1 MIPPPVPPSS
11 STPLRPLP
19 SQRTQVA
26 PYGWLRRHAGIVG
39 AAAPLVSGGAAW
51 AAGVIQGVDPIRAF
65 KELGVPVAV
74 IVLLAAALV
83 WTLLVYIPQIT
94 AAAERTRQLLIE
106 AQAAEI
112 REIVGSHAEDRAA
125 WLATQQAMQ
134 STLQDLAVSVREM
147 GTRLGRLE
155 EALGEAPTAPAAPA
169 HKPGAAPA
177 PGPRG
182 TGGHAQLRP
191 LGGGR

>member
-1 MIPPPVPPSS
+1 MIPPISPSAA
-11 STPLRPLP
+11 TPGRPLP
-19 SQRTQVA
+19 SQKTQVA

-112 REIVGSHAEDRAA
+112 REIVASHAEDRQAF
-125 WLATQQAMQ
+125 LSTQQEM
-134 STLQDLAVSVREM
+134 LQELRRIGE
-147 GTRLGRLE
+147 RIGRLE
-155 EALGEAPTAPAAPA
+155 DAFGEAPTQPAAEA
-169 HKPGAAPA
+169 HRPGAS
-177 PGPRG
+177 PRS

>member
-1 MIPPPVPPSS
+1 MIPPIPPSAA
-11 STPLRPLP
+11 TPGRPLP
-19 SQRTQVA
+19 SQKTQVA
-26 PYGWLRRHAGIVG
+26 PYGWLRRHGGIIT

-83 WTLLVYIPQIT
+83 WTFLVYIPQIT

-112 REIVGSHAEDRAA
+112 REIVSSHAEDRAA

-134 STLQDLAVSVREM
+134 STLHDLASSVREM
-147 GTRLGRLE
+147 GMRLGRLE

-169 HKPGAAPA
+169 HKPGAQ
-177 PGPRG
+177 PGPRS